1 MRSLVISPM
10 ELSENT
16 VEVVERKGLGH
27 PDTICDAL
35 AEALSQNLCRAA
47 KRCAAPPCLDSLSA
61 RKSKTPPGREHRRG
75 LFNRKREW
83 VDLSE

>member
-1 MRSLVISPM
+1 M

-35 AEALSQNLCRAA
+35 VETFSQNLCRDYRRRFEQILHHNVDKALLCAVACNRHLEAA
-47 KRCAAPPCLDSLSA
+47 L
-61 RKSKTPPGREHRRG
+61 
-75 LFNRKREW
+75 
-83 VDLSE
+83 

>member
-27 PDTICDAL
+27 PDTICDAQSTAFPL
-35 AEALSQNLCRAA
+35 RPCHSHPQATSPTYETLTS
-47 KRCAAPPCLDSLSA
+47 RCETD
-61 RKSKTPPGREHRRG
+61 T
-75 LFNRKREW
+75 F
-83 VDLSE
+83 